1 VVLTPLHAI
10 LPLLFCSKVDLLA
23 FKVGASPHLA
33 SRAAMAMTQCLSE
46 AAGGEGHT
54 YLPWQRLERE
64 AGRLLR
70 DVALQHAAPWEHA
83 QALHLVA
90 QLMHNSRALVAE
102 PEGQAL
108 QEGAAAAAAGE
119 GTDEAAVSGSGLGPL
134 APAAEAAAASSR
146 QHPSFDGI
154 QELRAYLDRKL
165 GGGWAGQLPLK
176 SLDCPALGCPV
187 GLCTSISQ

>member
-1 VVLTPLHAI
+1 MAI
-10 LPLLFCSKVDLLA
+10 A
-23 FKVGASPHLA
+23 
-33 SRAAMAMTQCLSE
+33 QCLSE

-90 QLMHNSRALVAE
+90 QHMHNSGALVAE

-108 QEGAAAAAAGE
+108 QEGAAAAAGEAAAGE
-119 GTDEAAVSGSGLGPL
+119 ATDGGAASSSGMG
-134 APAAEAAAASSR
+134 APAPPETAASSAASSR

-165 GGGWAGQLPLK
+165 GGGWAGQCRCRNR
-176 SLDCPALGCPV
+176 STALR
-187 GLCTSISQ
+187 